1 MSDIFEIT
9 PINVLDFAVKIKR
22 NDEKWKNFP
31 AHTFPKELTDRIVS
45 LKDLKIFKDDVILCG
60 FPRSG
65 TTLMQEMIWHIVN
78 AFDFEKGKSA
88 ILDRRFPLLEGFEF
102 IQHFYDGK
110 VSMTVDDLERPR
122 TLKTHLPVNLLPDEI
137 WERKPK
143 IIHISRDAKDV
154 AVSM

>member
-1 MSDIFEIT
+1 
-9 PINVLDFAVKIKR
+9 
-22 NDEKWKNFP
+22 
-31 AHTFPKELTDRIVS
+31 
-45 LKDLKIFKDDVILCG
+45 
-60 FPRSG
+60 
-65 TTLMQEMIWHIVN
+65 MQEMIWHIVN